1 VKIIPTLALLGAA
14 AACARQ
20 PQPRPQV
27 LAPVRL
33 TLDSAGAL
41 TAAAPAAPSR
51 PRAFAGVFDA
61 REDSPFYSPSRAEW
75 PGPNEF
81 RSSTGAPGPRY
92 WQQRADYTIDVAL
105 DTAAAAIAGTVAVR
119 YTNNSPDS
127 LRFVWMQLDQNL
139 YRSSSRGS
147 ALFPADSRFGVRG
160 FEGGYELR
168 EVRVNGQPVAPKV
181 DDTMMR
187 LDMPAGAIPPGG
199 GTATITVS
207 YRFAV
212 PEHGSDRM
220 GRDGTH
226 FFIAQ
231 WYPRMA
237 VYDDVRGWNTDP
249 YLGQGEFYLEYG
261 NIDYSVTVPAGY
273 TVAGSGV
280 LQNPEQ
286 ALTAG
291 QRTRLAQAARSDAT
305 VAIISAA
312 ERAPRATA
320 GTKTWRFRAENVR
333 DVAWSGAPDY
343 RWDASSVAIPGG
355 KRVTTHAYYTPK
367 AGGTWQ
373 NAAQFTRHTIATYST
388 LFFPYPYPQA
398 TSVGT
403 TVGGM
408 EYPMFV
414 MNGYNTDEPT
424 SVFRV
429 NDHEHG
435 HEWYPM
441 IVGSNERRYAW
452 MDEGFNT
459 YINAFSNE
467 RFFPGTSAWTQYV
480 TNWKNVVANGT
491 QSPLMT
497 RPDHVE
503 GSALGAIA
511 YRKPG
516 AVLLALRNHVV
527 GAETFDRAFLEYTR
541 RWAFKHPTPGDF
553 FRTVENVSGMEL
565 GWYWRSF
572 FYTSDVL
579 DLGIDSVSTSADSAG
594 TRLVR
599 VALSKHTTIPFPVE
613 MRLKLA
619 DGSTQEVRLP
629 VDVWARGDRFE
640 ATVAVRANVVGARL
654 WPVPSVPDFNAAN
667 DTWGDAPAADPL
679 GPVTGG
685 GLATPIPAASAQP

>member
-1 VKIIPTLALLGAA
+1 
-14 AACARQ
+14 
-20 PQPRPQV
+20 
-27 LAPVRL
+27 
-33 TLDSAGAL
+33 
-41 TAAAPAAPSR
+41 
-51 PRAFAGVFDA
+51 
-61 REDSPFYSPSRAEW
+61 
-75 PGPNEF
+75 
-81 RSSTGAPGPRY
+81 
-92 WQQRADYTIDVAL
+92 
-105 DTAAAAIAGTVAVR
+105 
-119 YTNNSPDS
+119 
-127 LRFVWMQLDQNL
+127 
-139 YRSSSRGS
+139 
-147 ALFPADSRFGVRG
+147 
-160 FEGGYELR
+160 
-168 EVRVNGQPVAPKV
+168 
-181 DDTMMR
+181 
-187 LDMPAGAIPPGG
+187 
-199 GTATITVS
+199 
-207 YRFAV
+207 
-212 PEHGSDRM
+212 
-220 GRDGTH
+220 
-226 FFIAQ
+226 
-231 WYPRMA
+231 
-237 VYDDVRGWNTDP
+237 
-249 YLGQGEFYLEYG
+249 
-261 NIDYSVTVPAGY
+261 
-273 TVAGSGV
+273 
-280 LQNPEQ
+280 
-286 ALTAG
+286 
-291 QRTRLAQAARSDAT
+291 
-305 VAIISAA
+305 
-312 ERAPRATA
+312 
-320 GTKTWRFRAENVR
+320 
-333 DVAWSGAPDY
+333 
-343 RWDASSVAIPGG
+343 
-355 KRVTTHAYYTPK
+355 
-367 AGGTWQ
+367 
-373 NAAQFTRHTIATYST
+373 
-388 LFFPYPYPQA
+388 
-398 TSVGT
+398 
-403 TVGGM
+403 
-408 EYPMFV
+408 
-414 MNGYNTDEPT
+414 
-424 SVFRV
+424 
-429 NDHEHG
+429 
-435 HEWYPM
+435 M